1 MELMKRKTKI
11 TLIIIL
17 ILTMLITLCMG
28 IKYVVIAYGNPDNP
42 NVNFAKSE
50 AGVNI
55 ALNMG
60 SNRQNARIS
69 IKAIIN
75 GSQVANLNNYS
86 VWLNGGN
93 ALTTVKETGETRNLI
108 MTSNNNNIRLGSQI
122 NSSFGIRLT
131 MDSNDANNDTYDK
144 NNYVR
149 QAGAQFVINY
159 DVPAGYIFQS
169 VKNDSPFATFAGL
182 NENWEAG
189 YVWGTGGTPL
199 WTYQTAAENYVYQN
213 EEDSVTVGGNGV
225 SAKIEV
231 KADLQRLTER

>member
-1 MELMKRKTKI
+1 MELIKRKTKI
-11 TLIIIL
+11 ALIMIF

-28 IKYVVIAYGNPDNP
+28 IKYVVIAYGNPSDP
-42 NVNFAKSE
+42 NQNFTKSE

-75 GSQVANLNNYS
+75 GSQVADLNNYS

-93 ALTTVKETGETRNLI
+93 ALTTVKETGETRGLI
-108 MTSNNNNIRLGSQI
+108 MASNNNNIRLSSQI
-122 NSSFGIRLT
+122 DSSFGIRLT
-131 MDSNDANNDTYDK
+131 MDSNTANNDTYDK

-159 DVPAGYIFQS
+159 DVPVGYTFQS

-182 NENWEAG
+182 NGNSEAG

-199 WTYQTAAENYVYQN
+199 WTYQTAAENYVHQDN
-213 EEDSVTVGGNGV
+213 AEGITVGGDGA
-225 SAKIEV
+225 SAKIQV